1 MAVTTTKTNSTNNNL
16 STTLLLPFII
26 AISLLLPQLTY
37 QNIKNQASYSS
48 IGAGVSYNS
57 KGKKQDAKIFF
68 KAVADGYPNTK
79 EAKEAKRYLK

>member
-1 MAVTTTKTNSTNNNL
+1 MAVTTTNPNNNNL
-16 STTLLLPFII
+16 PTTILLPFII
-26 AISLLLPQLTY
+26 AISLILTY
-37 QNIKNQASYSS
+37 QNIKKQATYNSTQ
-48 IGAGVSYNS
+48 AGVSYNS